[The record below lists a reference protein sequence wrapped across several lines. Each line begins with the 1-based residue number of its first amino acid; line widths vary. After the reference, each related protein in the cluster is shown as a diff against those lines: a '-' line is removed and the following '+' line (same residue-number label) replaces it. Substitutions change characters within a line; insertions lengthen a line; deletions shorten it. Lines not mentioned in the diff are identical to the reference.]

1 MEKVGKGDKM
11 FGYMGKILRV
21 DLTKGTFWDEELK
34 EEDAKN
40 YLGGSGIGTK
50 ILFDETTPLTDPLS
64 PENVLIFM
72 TGPFTGT
79 NTPLSGRHAVVAK
92 SPLTNIFAQSDIG
105 GSFGTALKATGYDG
119 VIFMGKASSPKYLYM
134 TDDAIELREATAAWG
149 KDSYETE
156 IILKRETNPKAEV
169 TCIGPAGENL
179 VKYASIMSDGKDGR
193 AAGRAGLG
201 AVMGSK
207 NLKAVVAIGSKPTPI
222 AKPDE
227 LKALIKEFAPKCKEA
242 MQGMT
247 DYGTTVSHVGTEES
261 GDMPIKNW
269 MEGSWH
275 EGAEKTCGQA
285 MAETGILVNNYRCKS
300 CFVGCGRVVKIDKG
314 PYAPVDG
321 GGPEYE
327 TMAMLGANCMVDD
340 LEAICKAN
348 ELCNRYGMDTISS
361 GSAVAQA
368 MELYEMGLITDKDT
382 DGMKVE
388 WGSGQA
394 LVGLID
400 KIGKREGIGRLLGEG
415 VVKVAENYGPKAQK
429 SAISVKGLD
438 LPAHDPR
445 AFFVLGI
452 QYATSTRGACH
463 LSTYADVLEKGVTY
477 ARMGFPEVMD
487 RFEVANKG
495 KLNAKMQDFCALF
508 DSLKLCKFLMWG
520 GVQEDDIEA
529 WYQAV
534 TGEDISFEELMKRGE
549 RIVNLQRMYNY
560 RLGLNKKD
568 DILPERIL
576 KEPRKTGGAPT
587 QLPPLEEMLEEYYAV
602 RGWDEDG
609 IPTKEKL
616 AELGLDVIAS

>member
-1 MEKVGKGDKM
+1 M

-21 DLTKGTFWDEELK
+21 DLTDGTFKDEVLK
-34 EEDAKN
+34 EEMVRD
-40 YLGGSGIGTK
+40 YIGGSGIGTK
-50 ILFDETTPLTDPLS
+50 ILYDETSAETQALS
-64 PENVLIFM
+64 PENPLIFM

-79 NTPLSGRHAVVAK
+79 NTPLSGRHAVVSK

-119 VIFMGKASSPKYLYM
+119 IVIKGKAKSPKYLYI
-134 TDDAIELREATAAWG
+134 TDEIIELRDASGVWG
-149 KDSYETE
+149 KNSYETE
-156 IILKRETNPKAEV
+156 ELLKAETDMKAEV
-169 TCIGPAGENL
+169 TCIGPAGEKL
-179 VKYASIMSDGKDGR
+179 VKFASIMSDGKDGR

-207 NLKAVVAIGSKPTPI
+207 NLKAIVAKGSKATPI
-222 AKPDE
+222 ARPEK
-227 LKALIKEFAPKCKEA
+227 LKELIKEFAPKCKEA

-247 DYGTTVSHVGTEES
+247 DFGTTVSHVATEES

-285 MAETGILVNNYRCKS
+285 MAERKILVKNYRCKS
-300 CFVGCGRVVKIDKG
+300 CFVGCGRVVKIDEGK
-314 PYAPVDG
+314 YAPVDG

-327 TMAMLGANCMVDD
+327 SMAMLGANCMVDD

-348 ELCNRYGMDTISS
+348 ELCNQFGMDTISF

-368 MELYEMGLITDKDT
+368 MELYEKGLITLKDT
-382 DGMKVE
+382 DGLKLE
-388 WGSGQA
+388 WGSGDA
-394 LVGLID
+394 LVQLAYKVGN
-400 KIGKREGIGRLLGEG
+400 REGIGDLLAEG
-415 VVKVAENYGPKAQK
+415 VVKVAEHYGPEAKK
-429 SAISVKGLD
+429 SAVAVKGMD

-445 AFFVLGI
+445 AFFVLGV
-452 QYATSTRGACH
+452 QYATSNRGACH

-487 RFEVANKG
+487 RFEGKDKG
-495 KLNAKMQDFCALF
+495 RLNAKMQDFCALF

-520 GVQEDDIEA
+520 GVQEDNIEA

-560 RLGLNKKD
+560 RLGLDRKD
-568 DILPERIL
+568 DTLPDRIL
-576 KEPRKTGGAPT
+576 KEPRGSGGAPT
-587 QLPPLEEMLEEYYAV
+587 QLPPLEQMLEEYYSV
-602 RGWDEDG
+602 RGWDHNG
-609 IPTKEKL
+609 IPTAEKL
-616 AELGLDVIAS
+616 SELGLGYLCS